1 MLDFYLRTSD
11 ADVICDGNRVFLKR
25 LLCIDLGSR
34 RVGLALSDPLKLFA
48 SPFLTLNFTG
58 KKKLIAELLPIIEK
72 QDIEKVIIGY
82 PLNEN
87 GTESQGCRRSE
98 ELARQLTARG
108 IKTELWDERYTSIG
122 AESILKEAGLN
133 WRKAIDKIDKIAAS
147 LILEDYIK
155 TKEG

>member
-1 MLDFYLRTSD
+1 M
-11 ADVICDGNRVFLKR
+11 KR
-25 LLCIDLGSR
+25 LLSIDLGSR

-58 KKKLIAELLPIIEK
+58 KKKLIAELIAIIEK

-87 GTESQGCRRSE
+87 GTESPGCSASE
-98 ELARQLTARG
+98 DLARQLTARG

-122 AESILKEAGLN
+122 AENILKEAGLN
-133 WRKAIDKIDKIAAS
+133 WRKAIDKVDKVAAS

>member
-1 MLDFYLRTSD
+1 M
-11 ADVICDGNRVFLKR
+11 KR
-25 LLCIDLGSR
+25 LLGIDLGSR
-34 RVGLALSDPLKLFA
+34 RVGLALSDPMKLFA

-58 KKKLIAELLPIIEK
+58 MKKLIAELLVIIEK

-87 GTESQGCRRSE
+87 GTKSHGCRRSE
-98 ELARQLTARG
+98 DLARQLTARG

-122 AESILKEAGLN
+122 AENILKESGLN
-133 WRKAIDKIDKIAAS
+133 WKKAADKIDKIAAS

>member
-1 MLDFYLRTSD
+1 
-11 ADVICDGNRVFLKR
+11 LKR
-25 LLCIDLGSR
+25 LLGIDLGSR

-58 KKKLIAELLPIIEK
+58 KKKLIAELLAIIEK

-87 GTESQGCRRSE
+87 GTESQGCRGSE
-98 ELARQLTARG
+98 DLARELTARG
-108 IKTELWDERYTSIG
+108 VKTELWDERYTSIG
-122 AESILKEAGLN
+122 AESILKESGLS
-133 WRKAIDKIDKIAAS
+133 WRKAIDKIDKVAAS

-155 TKEG
+155 AKEG